1 MRCRPRRPMGMG
13 RYPKGPMVENI
24 RENLVQVMARIT
36 AAAQRCGRTPEDV
49 RLVAVAKTH
58 PPKALRAA
66 VAAGAGIIGENY
78 IQEARTKFEALI
90 HLPAQWH
97 FIGHL
102 QSNKAKYAV
111 RLFQLIHTVDSLG
124 LGVELDRQARKAG
137 KVQAVL
143 IQVNVSGETT
153 KSGVS
158 PPQAMDLARGLGE
171 LPHIKLKGLMAMPP
185 YFDDPE
191 RARPFF
197 AALRRLR
204 DDIRARAIPNVDME
218 ELSMGMTGDFEAAI
232 EEGATLVRVGT
243 AIFGG
248 RA

>member
-1 MRCRPRRPMGMG
+1 MQ
-13 RYPKGPMVENI
+13 NI
-24 RENLVQVMARIT
+24 SENLSQVMARIA
-36 AAAQRCGRTPEDV
+36 AAAQRGGRLPHSV
-49 RLVAVAKTH
+49 QLVAVAKTH
-58 PPKALRAA
+58 PPDAVRAA
-66 VAAGAGIIGENY
+66 VEAGAKIIGENY
-78 IQEARTKFEALI
+78 IQEARAKFEALI
-90 HLPAQWH
+90 HIPAQWH

-111 RLFQLIHTVDSLG
+111 RLFHLIHTVDSLA
-124 LGVELDRQARKAG
+124 LGAELDRHAGKAG
-137 KVQAVL
+137 KVQEVL
-143 IQVNVSGETT
+143 IQVNVSGEAT

-158 PPQAMDLARGLGE
+158 AGQATTLARELAE
-171 LPHIKLKGLMAMPP
+171 LPHIKVKGLMTMPP

-204 DDIRARAIPNVDME
+204 EDIRAQAIPGVDMM